1 MSNSCRQESLR
12 LSLGEGAFYL
22 HLKRSLSNSIP
33 QGMKSIR
40 REWKCGSLEEQSGF
54 FEQDRC
60 CSFLPHS
67 YSITLS
73 ISTPPPQFE
82 PFCQKWEED
91 EGYGLSFCWRKF
103 LKSVV
108 CIRDFSNQ
116 NGRRNI
122 KWKTRSWSSVL
133 FFFSPSAIDLCNVN
147 ITKAKLF
154 RWTEHV

>member
-73 ISTPPPQFE
+73 ISTPPPQLE
-82 PFCQKWEED
+82 PFCQKKGRGCWVWAVVLLEKILEECR
-91 EGYGLSFCWRKF
+91 LHS
-103 LKSVV
+103 
-108 CIRDFSNQ
+108 
-116 NGRRNI
+116 
-122 KWKTRSWSSVL
+122 
-133 FFFSPSAIDLCNVN
+133 
-147 ITKAKLF
+147 
-154 RWTEHV
+154 